1 MIQSIFNFDNINFN
15 GGNISCDGGS
25 ILLLS
30 FLKKYNLL
38 SSLDDIPFND
48 TRRLP
53 KYSNSDIVTQIVLRN
68 LLGYFNQAD
77 QMTLIDDPLLS
88 QCINAC
94 SQPTL
99 SRFFDR
105 INMKTNM
112 TIKEHIQRLGC
123 DYVNRHVENIIL
135 DVDSTKTQTHGHQ
148 EASAYIY
155 HYGVNGYHPMMINE
169 YNTKLLLSSNFR
181 TGAAYSSNGFINE
194 LKEVLAHL
202 DRKGKAVSMRGD
214 SAFYNTEFMDYMH
227 HEDIQYYIRAKSY
240 EKIQNMIIEHLEDN
254 GIDYLNYTNQEPYYG
269 EIEYSPKNLSTPCRY
284 VFKVFPAQD
293 KQLTMFPVIY
303 CIITNDMKR
312 SCEDICDFYE
322 ERGNSENFTKE
333 LKDDFNGDNVGH
345 HDFEKNCF
353 QFMISS
359 LCYNFYHLFRI
370 LVLEGKDQKI
380 RMNTFR
386 NKYQK
391 IAVKVIRHARRI
403 ILSFSSTYRY
413 KKKFLKYYQKL
424 QN

>member
-1 MIQSIFNFDNINFN
+1 MATFPVMVAA
-15 GGNISCDGGS
+15 SCFFH
-25 ILLLS
+25 
-30 FLKKYNLL
+30 FLKSTICY
-38 SSLDDIPFND
+38 DIPFND

-53 KYSNSDIVTQIVLRN
+53 KYSNSDILTQIVLRN

-202 DRKGKAVSMRGD
+202 DRKGKTVSMRGD

-269 EIEYSPKNLSTPCRY
+269 EIEYSPKSLSTPCRY

-403 ILSFSSTYRY
+403 ILSFSSAYRY

>member
-1 MIQSIFNFDNINFN
+1 MQQIGQI
-15 GGNISCDGGS
+15 
-25 ILLLS
+25 ILT
-30 FLKKYNLL
+30 F
-38 SSLDDIPFND
+38 IND

-77 QMTLIDDPLLS
+77 QMTLVDDPLLS

-202 DRKGKAVSMRGD
+202 DRKGKTVSMRGD

-269 EIEYSPKNLSTPCRY
+269 EIEYSPKSLSTPCRY

-403 ILSFSSTYRY
+403 ILSFSSAYRY

>member
-77 QMTLIDDPLLS
+77 QMTLVDDPLLS
-88 QCINAC
+88 QCHQSA

-112 TIKEHIQRLGC
+112 TIKEHIQQIRIQT
-123 DYVNRHVENIIL
+123 YVNRHVENIPFLTSIQQKHKL
-135 DVDSTKTQTHGHQ
+135 MDIRKLLHIFTIMVSMD
-148 EASAYIY
+148 AF
-155 HYGVNGYHPMMINE
+155 PMMINE

-202 DRKGKAVSMRGD
+202 DRKGKTVSMRGD
-214 SAFYNTEFMDYMH
+214 SAF
-227 HEDIQYYIRAKSY
+227 
-240 EKIQNMIIEHLEDN
+240 
-254 GIDYLNYTNQEPYYG
+254 
-269 EIEYSPKNLSTPCRY
+269 
-284 VFKVFPAQD
+284 
-293 KQLTMFPVIY
+293 
-303 CIITNDMKR
+303 
-312 SCEDICDFYE
+312 
-322 ERGNSENFTKE
+322 
-333 LKDDFNGDNVGH
+333 
-345 HDFEKNCF
+345 
-353 QFMISS
+353 
-359 LCYNFYHLFRI
+359 
-370 LVLEGKDQKI
+370 
-380 RMNTFR
+380 
-386 NKYQK
+386 
-391 IAVKVIRHARRI
+391 
-403 ILSFSSTYRY
+403 
-413 KKKFLKYYQKL
+413 
-424 QN
+424 

>member
-1 MIQSIFNFDNINFN
+1 MQQIGQI
-15 GGNISCDGGS
+15 
-25 ILLLS
+25 ILT
-30 FLKKYNLL
+30 FI
-38 SSLDDIPFND
+38 LDDIPFND

-77 QMTLIDDPLLS
+77 QMTLVDDPLLS

-202 DRKGKAVSMRGD
+202 DRKGKTVSMRGD

-269 EIEYSPKNLSTPCRY
+269 EIEYSPKSLSTPCRY

-333 LKDDFNGDNVGH
+333 LKDDFDGDNVGH

-403 ILSFSSTYRY
+403 ILSFSSAYRY

>member
-1 MIQSIFNFDNINFN
+1 MVAA
-15 GGNISCDGGS
+15 SCFFH
-25 ILLLS
+25 
-30 FLKKYNLL
+30 FLKSTICY
-38 SSLDDIPFND
+38 DIPFND

-53 KYSNSDIVTQIVLRN
+53 KYSNSDILTQIVLRN

-202 DRKGKAVSMRGD
+202 DRKGKTVSMRGD

-269 EIEYSPKNLSTPCRY
+269 EIEYSPKSLSTPCRY

>member
-1 MIQSIFNFDNINFN
+1 
-15 GGNISCDGGS
+15 
-25 ILLLS
+25 
-30 FLKKYNLL
+30 
-38 SSLDDIPFND
+38 
-48 TRRLP
+48 
-53 KYSNSDIVTQIVLRN
+53 
-68 LLGYFNQAD
+68 
-77 QMTLIDDPLLS
+77 
-88 QCINAC
+88 
-94 SQPTL
+94 
-99 SRFFDR
+99 
-105 INMKTNM
+105 
-112 TIKEHIQRLGC
+112 
-123 DYVNRHVENIIL
+123 
-135 DVDSTKTQTHGHQ
+135 
-148 EASAYIY
+148 
-155 HYGVNGYHPMMINE
+155 
-169 YNTKLLLSSNFR
+169 
-181 TGAAYSSNGFINE
+181 
-194 LKEVLAHL
+194 
-202 DRKGKAVSMRGD
+202 
-214 SAFYNTEFMDYMH
+214 
-227 HEDIQYYIRAKSY
+227 
-240 EKIQNMIIEHLEDN
+240 MIIEHLEDN
-254 GIDYLNYTNQEPYYG
+254 GIDYLNYTNQESYYG
-269 EIEYSPKNLSTPCRY
+269 EIEYSPKSLSTPCRY

-403 ILSFSSTYRY
+403 ILSFSSAYRY

>member
-1 MIQSIFNFDNINFN
+1 
-15 GGNISCDGGS
+15 
-25 ILLLS
+25 
-30 FLKKYNLL
+30 
-38 SSLDDIPFND
+38 
-48 TRRLP
+48 
-53 KYSNSDIVTQIVLRN
+53 
-68 LLGYFNQAD
+68 
-77 QMTLIDDPLLS
+77 MTLVDDPLLS

-202 DRKGKAVSMRGD
+202 DRKGKTVSMRGD

-254 GIDYLNYTNQEPYYG
+254 GIDYLNYTNQE
-269 EIEYSPKNLSTPCRY
+269 
-284 VFKVFPAQD
+284 
-293 KQLTMFPVIY
+293 
-303 CIITNDMKR
+303 
-312 SCEDICDFYE
+312 
-322 ERGNSENFTKE
+322 
-333 LKDDFNGDNVGH
+333 
-345 HDFEKNCF
+345 
-353 QFMISS
+353 
-359 LCYNFYHLFRI
+359 
-370 LVLEGKDQKI
+370 LVLCQEKVP
-380 RMNTFR
+380 
-386 NKYQK
+386 
-391 IAVKVIRHARRI
+391 VK
-403 ILSFSSTYRY
+403 
-413 KKKFLKYYQKL
+413 
-424 QN
+424 

>member
-1 MIQSIFNFDNINFN
+1 MTFLSMIQEDCLSIP
-15 GGNISCDGGS
+15 
-25 ILLLS
+25 ILTLS
-30 FLKKYNLL
+30 LKL
-38 SSLDDIPFND
+38 I
-48 TRRLP
+48 
-53 KYSNSDIVTQIVLRN
+53 LRN

-202 DRKGKAVSMRGD
+202 DRKGKTVSMRGD

-269 EIEYSPKNLSTPCRY
+269 EIEYSPKSLSTPCRY